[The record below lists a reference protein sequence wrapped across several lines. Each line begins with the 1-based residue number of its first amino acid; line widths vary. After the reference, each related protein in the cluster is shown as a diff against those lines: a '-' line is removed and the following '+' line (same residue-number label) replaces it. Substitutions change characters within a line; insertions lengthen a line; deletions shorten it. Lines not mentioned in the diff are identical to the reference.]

1 MPYIQRGK
9 AFAFIAV
16 VDVLGGRLVQELEVQ
31 NFYTSSKR
39 FF

>member
-1 MPYIQRGK
+1 VARL
-9 AFAFIAV
+9 FAYIAV

-31 NFYTSSKR
+31 NFATSSKR